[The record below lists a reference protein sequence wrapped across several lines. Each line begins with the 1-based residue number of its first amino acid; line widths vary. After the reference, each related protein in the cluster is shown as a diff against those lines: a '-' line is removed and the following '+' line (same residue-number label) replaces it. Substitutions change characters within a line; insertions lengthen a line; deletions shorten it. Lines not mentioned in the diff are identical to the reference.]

1 MLGALGSAETNPT
14 LGDEHTTAWM
24 EVNHELRYGKA

>member
-14 LGDEHTTAWM
+14 LGDEHTRAWM
-24 EVNHELRYGKA
+24 EVTHELRYGKA